1 MKSPGRQLE
10 QRSLRTGVGP
20 RLDRVEEEVHS
31 PGEVPLGSLR
41 DQVVSDSTA
50 PWLVLCPQAVPTG
63 VSSRP
68 HYVPG
73 IQCHPVPT
81 EPSWGLLEPPEGSES
96 DPRADPVPVC
106 HCVTAGA
113 GPARLAPVG
122 ALLGCVLLREGHR
135 RPSHSLLSQEV
146 APPRAFRGVLLSL
159 PATRRT

>member
-1 MKSPGRQLE
+1 MKSQGRPLG
-10 QRSLRTGVGP
+10 QRPLRMGVGP

-73 IQCHPVPT
+73 IQDRPVPT
-81 EPSWGLLEPPEGSES
+81 EPSWGLLQPPEGCES
-96 DPRADPVPVC
+96 DPDADPVLVR

-122 ALLGCVLLREGHR
+122 ALLGCVILREGHR